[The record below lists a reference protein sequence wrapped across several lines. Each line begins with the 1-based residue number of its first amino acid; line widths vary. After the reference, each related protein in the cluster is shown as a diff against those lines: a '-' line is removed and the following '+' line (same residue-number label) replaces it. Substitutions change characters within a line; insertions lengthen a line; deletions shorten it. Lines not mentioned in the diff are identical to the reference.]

1 MIVDELPVWGFVYV
15 IGNVFAAGIS
25 AVIGHYFW
33 QNRSEPG
40 ATPLAIVLAGGTIWC
55 SMVALH
61 VLSEPVWLTHTFI
74 RIMYPGI
81 TLVVVGTFTF
91 PLEFTG
97 REQYLT
103 RRTALLLSIHPVAMV
118 LVVTIAPEY
127 MWTSVEAADTLS
139 GIETTWGPAFSL
151 HLLYTYTLVSAGYLL
166 LIEYITRTNSVYRW
180 QGLAVLFGAAAVLV
194 GNVVHLVGL
203 VPVDLASVSYVVT
216 GLAFGWAIFSYKFM
230 DLSPVARD
238 QLVDELEDAMF
249 VLDREDRFT
258 DLNPAAERLLDVD
271 SEAVIGEPAEAV
283 LSAYPEVYE
292 RYRDVERT
300 RDELEIQL
308 GDQVRTFEIRI
319 SPLYDAHDRLVARQ
333 FLLHDNTH
341 QRERQQRLE
350 HQNEQLERFA
360 SVVSHDLRNPINV
373 ARGYVQMAKESND
386 PDPLQEVEQ
395 SLDRMEA
402 IIEDVLTMAREGQK
416 LDEPEP
422 VDLAAVTRDAWEH
435 VDTDDASLECPE
447 TMTVEAD
454 RDKLQRLLENLLRN
468 ALDHIE
474 NTPTITVGTI
484 DPDDAAALLGSEE
497 AAAVLDREEVGFYVA
512 DDGPGIPEAE
522 REAVLD
528 AGYTTA
534 EDGTGL
540 GLSIVQSIAE
550 SHGWTVDVADSETG
564 GARFELRGVVPL
576 EEAQPSDTTPGRT
589 GPAES
594 TEVR

>member
-1 MIVDELPVWGFVYV
+1 MLVDELSAWGIGYLASSVLAGVIAAVLAVY
-15 IGNVFAAGIS
+15 A
-25 AVIGHYFW
+25 W
-33 QNRSEPG
+33 RNRSEPG
-40 ATPLAIVLAGGTIWC
+40 AVPLSVIMAGATIWNA
-55 SMVALH
+55 MVALQ
-61 VLSEPVWLTHTFI
+61 VLTEPVWLTAI
-74 RIMYPGI
+74 WVRILYVAI
-81 TLVVVGTFTF
+81 AVGVGSWFAF
-91 PLEFTG
+91 GLEFTG

-103 RRTALLLSIHPVAMV
+103 RRTALLLSVHPAAVA
-118 LVVTIAPEY
+118 LVVSVAPDAMATIGPGDGV
-127 MWTSVEAADTLS
+127 T
-139 GIETTWGPAFSL
+139 GIETTWGPVFAVHSL
-151 HLLYTYTLVSAGYLL
+151 YSYGLLTLGLL
-166 LIEYITRTNSVYRW
+166 LLLEYLIRAHSIYRW
-180 QGLAVLFGAAAVLV
+180 QGLAVLVGALGPFL
-194 GNVVHLVGL
+194 GNVGYVLDV
-203 VPVDLASVSYVVT
+203 VPEDPSAISYVVT
-216 GLAFGWAIFSYKFM
+216 GLAFSWAIFSYKFM

-550 SHGWTVDVADSETG
+550 SHGWTVDVADSEAG
-564 GARFELRGVVPL
+564 GARFELRGVVPVDG
-576 EEAQPSDTTPGRT
+576 ETETESDRTP
-589 GPAES
+589 PADSE
-594 TEVR
+594 